1 MGFNI
6 KVEAIERISEYNGTS
21 KEGTPYVI
29 GSWKVKNVAD
39 NSIML
44 VSCFGV
50 DDATLRNNPGLAMD
64 ATLTITCRDWA
75 KGDKKGTMNN
85 VNLTNIIGPNKPAS
99 APPLTDIV
107 NNTSIFD
114 PAANKDDLPFN

>member
-6 KVEAIERISEYNGTS
+6 KVEAVERISEYNGTT

-75 KGDKKGTMNN
+75 RRNNSGTTRCGRFISSERMSGSF
-85 VNLTNIIGPNKPAS
+85 TRCTGQRCCFRSGCRRRMKYSCTA
-99 APPLTDIV
+99 
-107 NNTSIFD
+107 F
-114 PAANKDDLPFN
+114 

>member
-6 KVEAIERISEYNGTS
+6 KVEAVERISEYNGTS

-39 NSIML
+39 NSILL
-44 VSCFGV
+44 VNCFGV

-64 ATLTITCRDWA
+64 ATLNITCKDWS
-75 KGDKKGTMNN
+75 KDGRKGTMNN
-85 VNLTNIIGPNKPAS
+85 VNLTNIIGPNKPEN
-99 APPLTDIV
+99 APPVSNPV
-107 NNTSIFD
+107 NNASIFD

>member
-6 KVEAIERISEYNGTS
+6 KVEAVERISEYNGTS

-50 DDATLRNNPGLAMD
+50 DDSTLRNNPGLAMD

-85 VNLTNIIGPNKPAS
+85 VNLSNIIGPNKVEEVQ
-99 APPLTDIV
+99 DV
-107 NNTSIFD
+107 NPITPNNALFD
-114 PAANKDDLPFN
+114 PGANNDLPF

>member
-6 KVEAIERISEYNGTS
+6 KVEAVERISEYNGTTR
-21 KEGTPYVI
+21 EGTPYVI

-85 VNLTNIIGPNKPAS
+85 VNLSNIIGPNKVEEVQ
-99 APPLTDIV
+99 DV
-107 NNTSIFD
+107 NPITPNNAIFD
-114 PAANKDDLPFN
+114 PGANKDDLPF

>member
-6 KVEAIERISEYNGTS
+6 KVEAVERISEYNGTT

-64 ATLTITCRDWA
+64 ATLTITCRDWV

-85 VNLTNIIGPNKPAS
+85 VNLTNIIGPNKPDDIPETTKA
-99 APPLTDIV
+99 APV
-107 NNTSIFD
+107 VSVFD
-114 PAANKDDLPFN
+114 PADHKDDLPFN

>member
-6 KVEAIERISEYNGTS
+6 KVEAVERISEYNGTS
-21 KEGTPYVI
+21 KEGNPYVI

-39 NSIML
+39 NSVML

-50 DDATLRNNPGLAMD
+50 DDATLRNNPGLAME
-64 ATLTITCRDWA
+64 ATLTITCRDWV
-75 KGDKKGTMNN
+75 KGDKKGIMNN
-85 VNLTNIIGPNKPAS
+85 VNLTNIIGPNKPEN
-99 APPLTDIV
+99 APPVSNPV
-107 NNTSIFD
+107 NNASIFD

>member
-6 KVEAIERISEYNGTS
+6 KVEAVERISEYNGTT

-85 VNLTNIIGPNKPAS
+85 VNLSNIIGPNKVEEVQDVSSITP
-99 APPLTDIV
+99 
-107 NNTSIFD
+107 NNALFD
-114 PAANKDDLPFN
+114 PGANNDLPFN